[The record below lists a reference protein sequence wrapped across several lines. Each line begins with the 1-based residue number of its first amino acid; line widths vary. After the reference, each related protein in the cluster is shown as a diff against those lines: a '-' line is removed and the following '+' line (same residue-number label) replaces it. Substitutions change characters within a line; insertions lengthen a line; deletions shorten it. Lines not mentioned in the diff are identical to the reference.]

1 MGFMI
6 KTRRKSPTE
15 NPLPFQLAAEPA
27 TEKLTGYGGVPLVVQ
42 TFRSLGLPEAVQQQ
56 IHIKERDRG
65 FDEATFVESF
75 VVLNAVG
82 GDCLEDFE
90 QLRADPG
97 LVELIGHGIPS
108 PEAARKFLYAFHD
121 EEKLQEAQ
129 QELKLGVLA
138 SIPGES
144 KPLRGLQGVNRRLI
158 AGVGARAKDQKIG
171 TVDADATIIESDKR
185 EAKMTFEGSHGYQP
199 LLAVWAEMGLILADE
214 FRDGNVPA
222 HYQPLNVVRAAFQAL
237 PETVKEYYFR
247 GDSSCH
253 EYELIKWLENERRE
267 DGPQGF
273 IGFAISMRVQPP
285 LKKAMM
291 ALSEAEWE
299 RISDEGYA
307 VRCCA
312 EIDYVPEYGKES
324 KSRLPLRVIGI
335 RIQSKQGQLLDA
347 DEGKYFAVVTNIA
360 DWAARRLVQWHREK
374 AGTVEHVHDILKN
387 ELAAGVLPCGR
398 FGANAAWLRLTVLSH
413 NVLMALKRL
422 ALPVDHLWARP
433 KRLRFLFFN
442 LPGRVIQ
449 HARTICLRLATLAP
463 RIHEYAQ
470 ALEELLVPV

>member
-1 MGFMI
+1 MM

-42 TFRSLGLPEAVQQQ
+42 TFRSLGLSEAVQQQ

-121 EEKLQEAQ
+121 EGKLQEAQ
-129 QELKLGVLA
+129 QQLKLGVLA
-138 SIPGES
+138 NIPGES
-144 KPLRGLQGVNRRLI
+144 EPLSGLHGVNRRLI

-185 EAKMTFEGSHGYQP
+185 EAKMTFQGSHGYQP
-199 LLAVWAEMGLILADE
+199 MLAVWAETGLILADE

-222 HYQPLNVVRAAFQAL
+222 HYQPLNVVRTAFQTL

-247 GDSSCH
+247 GDTASH

-267 DGPQGF
+267 DGPEGF
-273 IGFAISMRVQPP
+273 IGFAVSMRVQPS

-291 ALSEAEWE
+291 AIAEAEWE
-299 RISDEGYA
+299 RISDAGHA

-312 EIDYVPEYGKES
+312 EIDYVPEYCQES

-335 RIQSKQGQLLDA
+335 RIQSKQGQLLNE
-347 DEGKYFAVVTNIA
+347 DEAKYFAVLTNIQ

-374 AGTVEHVHDILKN
+374 AGTVEHVNDILKN

-398 FGANAAWLRLTVLSH
+398 FGANAAWLRLAVLSH
-413 NVLMALKRL
+413 NVLTALKRL

-449 HARTICLRLATLAP
+449 HARTMCLRLATLTT
-463 RIHEYAQ
+463 RITEYAQ
-470 ALEELLVPV
+470 ALEQLLVPA